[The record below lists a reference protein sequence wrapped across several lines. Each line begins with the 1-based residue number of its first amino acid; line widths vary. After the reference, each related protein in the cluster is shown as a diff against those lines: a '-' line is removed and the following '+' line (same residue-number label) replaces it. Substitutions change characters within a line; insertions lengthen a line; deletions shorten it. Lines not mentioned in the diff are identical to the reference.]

1 MGQLEQITASAG
13 SGKTYTLIRRFLEL
27 LAASGQEGELVLRDL
42 AQPGAR
48 AHAWPEILAATFT
61 NAAASEMKERL
72 IKELKTYALEGRA
85 EEAPSCCSSAK
96 AETDSERYET
106 SLLTF
111 EGEQEEEDG
120 SFTALRCVQDDSSS
134 ENVILDA
141 AASPSPKTQ
150 SGLRRGEG
158 LWRGEPQGA
167 SL

>member
-72 IKELKTYALEGRA
+72 IRELKTYALSGENSNRA
-85 EEAPSCCSSAK
+85 PGEATPPTPK
-96 AETDSERYET
+96 AQY
-106 SLLTF
+106 
-111 EGEQEEEDG
+111 
-120 SFTALRCVQDDSSS
+120 
-134 ENVILDA
+134 
-141 AASPSPKTQ
+141 
-150 SGLRRGEG
+150 GLRKGWG
-158 LWRGEPQGA
+158 QGKGI
-167 SL
+167 